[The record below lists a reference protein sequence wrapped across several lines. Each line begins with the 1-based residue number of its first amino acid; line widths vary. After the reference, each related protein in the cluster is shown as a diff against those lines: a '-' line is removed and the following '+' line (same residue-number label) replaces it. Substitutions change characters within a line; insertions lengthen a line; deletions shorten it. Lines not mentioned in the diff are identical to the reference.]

1 MQNTQTP
8 AKHTR
13 DTVEI
18 LVSLKL
24 MQTGKPDE
32 AEVANDQAYTITIDN
47 RLIKCWLEF
56 GEIEFIFEVTGA
68 SSTH

>member
-1 MQNTQTP
+1 MQNTQTL

-32 AEVANDQAYTITIDN
+32 AEVVTDQAYTIT
-47 RLIKCWLEF
+47 
-56 GEIEFIFEVTGA
+56 G
-68 SSTH
+68 

>member
-1 MQNTQTP
+1 MLGRWPLLLHQVSLFADQTIDMQNTQTL

-32 AEVANDQAYTITIDN
+32 AEMATDQEYTIAD
-47 RLIKCWLEF
+47 
-56 GEIEFIFEVTGA
+56 
-68 SSTH
+68 